1 MPPAGPSTFLT
12 ERPTTTRNDRASSST
27 ARESR
32 TVTTLLPPISSRGTR
47 HSLGG
52 ERAVTAK
59 RQMRSFED
67 QVWRGHK
74 TVHLGIVNERRLV
87 RHGVHHLTHKLGME
101 CNFQLRHFGRQ
112 IGELMGDLRREMKFQ
127 DDTNKMLNYQVRQNS
142 SRGCPKA
149 MVPKSVNAA

>member
-1 MPPAGPSTFLT
+1 M
-12 ERPTTTRNDRASSST
+12 
-27 ARESR
+27 
-32 TVTTLLPPISSRGTR
+32 
-47 HSLGG
+47 GG

-127 DDTNKMLNYQVRQNS
+127 DDTNKMLNYQVRQLRRWTEEIEKG
-142 SRGCPKA
+142 SRECAYDLLSIETTAKA
-149 MVPKSVNAA
+149 RNKNLL